1 LRTASAKARRW
12 PSPDTPI
19 FSTPRNLATSWEKV
33 CAFGLEPAAAGNY
46 NWFIMTMRCAK
57 CGAEIPEGS
66 PVCRSC
72 FEPVKPQGL
81 FSRLR
86 SAFSGGVTPAGQT
99 SPPATRVNVK
109 VKEKFK
115 IRDPKTGE
123 VKEYQS
129 LDEVPEEYREKIRQ
143 ARDAAMH
150 SGQGGQKI
158 SFTDAAGQ
166 THTYNSLDEVPSD
179 IRALIEK
186 NRS

>member
-1 LRTASAKARRW
+1 
-12 PSPDTPI
+12 
-19 FSTPRNLATSWEKV
+19 
-33 CAFGLEPAAAGNY
+33 
-46 NWFIMTMRCAK
+46 MTMRCAK

>member
-1 LRTASAKARRW
+1 V
-12 PSPDTPI
+12 
-19 FSTPRNLATSWEKV
+19 F
-33 CAFGLEPAAAGNY
+33 FLEPTDTGNY
-46 NWFIMTMRCAK
+46 NWPIMTTRCAK

-72 FEPVKPQGL
+72 FEPVKPEGF

-86 SAFSGGVTPAGQT
+86 SAFGGGTAPTGQS

-123 VKEYQS
+123 VREYQS
-129 LDEVPEEYREKIRQ
+129 LDDVPAEYREKIRQ

-150 SGQGGQKI
+150 GQGGQKI

-166 THTYNSLDEVPSD
+166 THTYNSLDEVPPD

-186 NRS
+186 SRG

>member
-1 LRTASAKARRW
+1 
-12 PSPDTPI
+12 
-19 FSTPRNLATSWEKV
+19 
-33 CAFGLEPAAAGNY
+33 
-46 NWFIMTMRCAK
+46 MRCAK

-72 FEPVKPQGL
+72 FEPVKPEGF

-86 SAFSGGVTPAGQT
+86 SAFGGGPAKAGP
-99 SPPATRVNVK
+99 SSSPATRVNVK
-109 VKEKFK
+109 VTQKFK
-115 IRDPKTGE
+115 IRDSRTGE

-129 LDEVPEEYREKIRQ
+129 LDDVPTEYREKIRQ

-150 SGQGGQKI
+150 GQGGQKI

-166 THTYNSLDEVPSD
+166 THTYNSIEDVPPD

>member
-1 LRTASAKARRW
+1 M
-12 PSPDTPI
+12 
-19 FSTPRNLATSWEKV
+19 E
-33 CAFGLEPAAAGNY
+33 
-46 NWFIMTMRCAK
+46 IMTMRCAK

-72 FEPVKPQGL
+72 FEPVKPEGF

-86 SAFSGGVTPAGQT
+86 RTFSGGLAKAGQAP
-99 SPPATRVNVK
+99 SPPGTKVNVK
-109 VKEKFK
+109 VTQKFK
-115 IRDPKTGE
+115 IRDSKTGE

-129 LDEVPEEYREKIRQ
+129 LDDVPAEYREKIRQ

-150 SGQGGQKI
+150 GQGGQKI

-166 THTYNSLDEVPSD
+166 THTYNSIEDVPPD

-186 NRS
+186 SRS